1 MNTQVSFLN
10 ESSYIVNHF
19 MYLCVQIK
27 RFANEI
33 LQKRIRRMADII
45 KHSANQFSEN
55 FETLVTQ
62 IMSIGE
68 ALQQDARV
76 VINRSI
82 TTKAWLTGYYIVEY
96 EQHGNDRAKYGDNLL
111 QNLSKRL
118 GGKSY
123 SATNLR
129 SYRLFYML
137 YPKLRPVIANYLL
150 ERFGGETME
159 STPITFLPP
168 KIQQSLIAELQDEGK
183 QQSVTA
189 KSARAQDSLIVT
201 GISPD
206 GFAMSLSDGSVE
218 TVPQALFDR
227 LSFTHIV
234 QLLHVEDSI
243 QRAFYAIEAMRGPW
257 SVRELQRQIDTNYY
271 ARSGWSKKPK
281 LLSKKINGNAERP
294 TFEQDVKS
302 PFYFEF
308 LGLSSKDAIDESDLE
323 AAIVSHLKDFI
334 MELGMGF
341 CLEEEQK
348 RLLIDDRYYKADLVF
363 YHRILKC
370 HCIVELKAHRLD
382 YADVAQLNM
391 YIEYYR
397 KHYMLP
403 DDNPPVGLLL
413 CTEYG
418 QEMVEYLTPFTD
430 PQLFVAR
437 YELQL
442 PSKEK
447 IRKFLMQQNGNT
459 K

>member
-1 MNTQVSFLN
+1 
-10 ESSYIVNHF
+10 
-19 MYLCVQIK
+19 
-27 RFANEI
+27 
-33 LQKRIRRMADII
+33 MADII
-45 KHSANQFSEN
+45 KHSANHFSEN
-55 FETLVTQ
+55 FETLVSQ
-62 IMSIGE
+62 IKSIGD

-76 VINRSI
+76 VINRNI

-96 EQHGNDRAKYGDNLL
+96 EQHGKDRAKYGEGLL
-111 QNLSKRL
+111 QKLSKRL

-129 SYRLFYML
+129 SYRLFYIL
-137 YPKLRPVIANYLL
+137 YPELRSVIANYLF
-150 ERFGGETME
+150 ERFGGETVE
-159 STPITFLPP
+159 SSPITFLPP
-168 KIQQSLIAELQDEGK
+168 QIQQSLIAEFQDEGK
-183 QQSVTA
+183 QQSLTA
-189 KSARAQDSLIVT
+189 KSARAQESLIVT

-206 GFAMSLSDGSVE
+206 GFAMSLSDGSVK

-234 QLLHVEDSI
+234 QLLHVEDSM
-243 QRAFYAIEAMRGPW
+243 QR
-257 SVRELQRQIDTNYY
+257 IDTNYY
-271 ARSGWSKKPK
+271 ARSGWSKKPE
-281 LLSKKINGNAERP
+281 LLSKKINGTAERP

-302 PFYFEF
+302 PYYFEF
-308 LGLSSKDAIDESDLE
+308 LGLSSKDAIDENDLE
-323 AAIVSHLKDFI
+323 AAIVSHLKAFI

-397 KHYMLP
+397 KHYMQP

-447 IRKFLMQQNGNT
+447 IRKFLMQENGNT
-459 K
+459 KR

>member
-1 MNTQVSFLN
+1 M
-10 ESSYIVNHF
+10 
-19 MYLCVQIK
+19 
-27 RFANEI
+27 
-33 LQKRIRRMADII
+33 
-45 KHSANQFSEN
+45 
-55 FETLVTQ
+55 
-62 IMSIGE
+62 
-68 ALQQDARV
+68 
-76 VINRSI
+76 
-82 TTKAWLTGYYIVEY
+82 
-96 EQHGNDRAKYGDNLL
+96 
-111 QNLSKRL
+111 
-118 GGKSY
+118 
-123 SATNLR
+123 
-129 SYRLFYML
+129 
-137 YPKLRPVIANYLL
+137 
-150 ERFGGETME
+150 
-159 STPITFLPP
+159 
-168 KIQQSLIAELQDEGK
+168 
-183 QQSVTA
+183 
-189 KSARAQDSLIVT
+189 
-201 GISPD
+201 
-206 GFAMSLSDGSVE
+206 
-218 TVPQALFDR
+218 
-227 LSFTHIV
+227 
-234 QLLHVEDSI
+234 

-271 ARSGWSKKPK
+271 ARSGWSKKPE
-281 LLSKKINGNAERP
+281 LLSKKINETAERP

-302 PFYFEF
+302 PYYFEF
-308 LGLSSKDAIDESDLE
+308 LGLSSKDAIDENDLE
-323 AAIVSHLKDFI
+323 AAIVSHLKAFI

-397 KHYMLP
+397 KHYMQP

-447 IRKFLMQQNGNT
+447 IRKFLMQENGNT
-459 K
+459 KR

>member
-1 MNTQVSFLN
+1 
-10 ESSYIVNHF
+10 
-19 MYLCVQIK
+19 
-27 RFANEI
+27 
-33 LQKRIRRMADII
+33 MADII
-45 KHSANQFSEN
+45 KHSANHFSEN
-55 FETLVTQ
+55 FETLVSQ
-62 IMSIGE
+62 IKSIGD

-76 VINRSI
+76 VINRNI

-96 EQHGNDRAKYGDNLL
+96 EQHGKDRAKYGEGLL
-111 QNLSKRL
+111 QKLSKRL

-129 SYRLFYML
+129 SYRLFYIL
-137 YPKLRPVIANYLL
+137 YPELRSVIANYLF
-150 ERFGGETME
+150 ERFGGETVV
-159 STPITFLPP
+159 SSPITFLPP
-168 KIQQSLIAELQDEGK
+168 QIQQSLIAELQDEGK
-183 QQSVTA
+183 QQSLTA
-189 KSARAQDSLIVT
+189 KSARAQESLIVT

-206 GFAMSLSDGSVE
+206 GFAMSLSDGSVK

-234 QLLHVEDSI
+234 QLLHVEDSM

-257 SVRELQRQIDTNYY
+257 SVRELQRQIDTHYY
-271 ARSGWSKKPK
+271 ARSGWSKKPE
-281 LLSKKINGNAERP
+281 LLSKKINGTAERP

-302 PFYFEF
+302 PYYFEF
-308 LGLSSKDAIDESDLE
+308 LGLSSKDVIDENDLE

-382 YADVAQLNM
+382 YADAAQLNM

-397 KHYMLP
+397 KHYMQP

-418 QEMVEYLTPFTD
+418 QEMVEYLTPFID

-447 IRKFLMQQNGNT
+447 IREFLMNENGDR
-459 K
+459 

>member
-1 MNTQVSFLN
+1 
-10 ESSYIVNHF
+10 
-19 MYLCVQIK
+19 
-27 RFANEI
+27 
-33 LQKRIRRMADII
+33 MADII
-45 KHSANQFSEN
+45 KHSAGQFSEN
-55 FETLVTQ
+55 FEELVIQ
-62 IMSIGE
+62 IKSIGE

-76 VINRSI
+76 VINRNI

-129 SYRLFYML
+129 SYRLFYKL
-137 YPKLRPVIANYLL
+137 YPELRPVLARYLF
-150 ERFGGETME
+150 ERFGKDKVE
-159 STPITFLPP
+159 SASTIFLPSQ
-168 KIQQSLIAELQDEGK
+168 IQQSLIAELQDEGK

-189 KSARAQDSLIVT
+189 KSAKEHNSLIVT

-206 GFAMSLSDGSVE
+206 GFAMRFSDGSVK
-218 TVPQALFDR
+218 TAPQALFDR

-234 QLLHVEDSI
+234 QLLHVEDSM
-243 QRAFYAIEAMRGPW
+243 QREFYAIEAMRGPW

-271 ARSGWSKKPK
+271 ARSGWSKKSE
-281 LLSKKINGNAERP
+281 LLSKKINLTAERQ

-302 PFYFEF
+302 PYYFEF
-308 LGLSSKDAIDESDLE
+308 LGLSSKDIIDENDLE

-370 HCIVELKAHRLD
+370 HCIVELKAHRLN

-397 KHYMLP
+397 KHYMQP
-403 DDNPPVGLLL
+403 DDYPPVGLLL

-430 PQLFVAR
+430 PQLFIAR

-447 IRKFLMQQNGNT
+447 IRHFLMQENG
-459 K
+459 KIKK

>member
-1 MNTQVSFLN
+1 MNK
-10 ESSYIVNHF
+10 YITD
-19 MYLCVQIK
+19 LT
-27 RFANEI
+27 
-33 LQKRIRRMADII
+33 
-45 KHSANQFSEN
+45 SEN
-55 FETLVTQ
+55 YDSLVKQ
-62 IMSIGE
+62 IQSVGD
-68 ALQQDARV
+68 ALRQDAYV
-76 VINRSI
+76 VINRNV
-82 TTKAWLTGYYIVEY
+82 TARAWLTGFYIVEY
-96 EQHGNDRAKYGDNLL
+96 EQHGSDRAKYGDHLL
-111 QNLSKRL
+111 QNLSKSL

-123 SATNLR
+123 STTNLR
-129 SYRLFYML
+129 SFRLFYML
-137 YPKLRPVIANYLL
+137 YPELCPVVGNYLF
-150 ERFGGETME
+150 ERFGQGRTEAGK
-159 STPITFLPP
+159 ITFLPNQ
-168 KIQQSLIAELQDEGK
+168 IQQSLTAKLQDGEK
-183 QQSVTA
+183 RQSLTA
-189 KSARAQDSLIVT
+189 KFTSEQITTLATAFS
-201 GISPD
+201 SD
-206 GFAMSLSDGSVE
+206 GFAMSLPDGSIKP
-218 TVPQALFDR
+218 VPQMLFDR

-234 QLLHVEDSI
+234 QLLHVEDSL

-271 ARSGWSKKPK
+271 IRSGWSKKPE
-281 LLSKKINGNAERP
+281 LLSKKINGTAELP
-294 TFEQDVKS
+294 SFQENVKS

-308 LGLSSKDAIDESDLE
+308 LGLSTKGTIDEIDLE
-323 AAIVSHLKDFI
+323 TAIISHLKDFI

-348 RLLIDDRYYKADLVF
+348 RLLIDDRYYKVDLVF

-397 KHYMLP
+397 KHYVQP

-418 QEMVEYLTPFTD
+418 QEMVEYLAPFTD

-447 IRKFLMQQNGNT
+447 LRNFLMQENGKT

>member
-1 MNTQVSFLN
+1 MNK
-10 ESSYIVNHF
+10 YITD
-19 MYLCVQIK
+19 LT
-27 RFANEI
+27 
-33 LQKRIRRMADII
+33 
-45 KHSANQFSEN
+45 SEN
-55 FETLVTQ
+55 YDSLVKQ
-62 IMSIGE
+62 IQSVGD
-68 ALQQDARV
+68 ALRQDAYV
-76 VINRSI
+76 VINRNV
-82 TTKAWLTGYYIVEY
+82 TTRAWLTGFYIVEY
-96 EQHGNDRAKYGDNLL
+96 EQHGSDRAKYGDHLL
-111 QNLSKRL
+111 QNLSKSL

-123 SATNLR
+123 STTNLR
-129 SYRLFYML
+129 SFRLFYML
-137 YPKLRPVIANYLL
+137 YPELYPVVGNYLF
-150 ERFGGETME
+150 ERFGQGRTEAGK
-159 STPITFLPP
+159 ITFLPNQ
-168 KIQQSLIAELQDEGK
+168 IQQSLTAKLQDGEK
-183 QQSVTA
+183 RQSLTA
-189 KSARAQDSLIVT
+189 KFTSEQITTLATAFS
-201 GISPD
+201 SD
-206 GFAMSLSDGSVE
+206 GFAMSLPDGSIKP
-218 TVPQALFDR
+218 VPQMLFDR

-234 QLLHVEDSI
+234 QLLHVEDSL

-271 ARSGWSKKPK
+271 IRSGWSKKPE
-281 LLSKKINGNAERP
+281 LLSKKINGTAELP
-294 TFEQDVKS
+294 SFQENVKS

-308 LGLSSKDAIDESDLE
+308 LGLSTKGTIDEIDLE
-323 AAIVSHLKDFI
+323 TAIISHLKDFI

-348 RLLIDDRYYKADLVF
+348 RLLIDDRYYKVDLVF

-397 KHYMLP
+397 KHYVQP

-418 QEMVEYLTPFTD
+418 QEMVEYLAPFTD

-447 IRKFLMQQNGNT
+447 LRNFLMQENGKT

>member
-1 MNTQVSFLN
+1 MK
-10 ESSYIVNHF
+10 EYIAKKT
-19 MYLCVQIK
+19 MPQLP
-27 RFANEI
+27 
-33 LQKRIRRMADII
+33 
-45 KHSANQFSEN
+45 EN
-55 FETLVTQ
+55 FEALVSQ
-62 IMSIGE
+62 IKTVGE

-76 VINRSI
+76 VINRNI
-82 TTKAWLTGYYIVEY
+82 TAKAWLTGYYIVEY
-96 EQHGNDRAKYGDNLL
+96 EQHGNDRAKYGEHLL

-118 GGKSY
+118 GGKSN
-123 SATNLR
+123 SVSSLR
-129 SYRLFYML
+129 NYRQFYTY
-137 YPKLRPVIANYLL
+137 YPELQDVIGAYLL
-150 ERFGGETME
+150 RHFGALDYLSERLMVF
-159 STPITFLPP
+159 PA
-168 KIQQSLIAELQDEGK
+168 KIHQSLISESAAEEK
-183 QQSVTA
+183 QQSPIGEFKETA
-189 KSARAQDSLIVT
+189 IAE
-201 GISPD
+201 ISPD
-206 GFAMSLSDGSVE
+206 GFAMSLSDGSVKA
-218 TVPQALFDR
+218 VPQAMFDR

-234 QLLHVEDSI
+234 QLIHIEDSL

-271 ARSGWSKKPK
+271 ARSGWSKKPE
-281 LLSKKINGNAERP
+281 LLSQKVIRTAERP
-294 TFEQDVKS
+294 SFAQDVKS
-302 PFYFEF
+302 PYFFEF
-308 LGLSSKDAIDESDLE
+308 LGLSSKDAIDENDLE
-323 AAIVSHLKDFI
+323 TAIVSHLKDFM

-397 KHYMLP
+397 KHYMQP

-418 QEMVEYLTPFTD
+418 QEMVEYLAPFTD

-447 IRKFLMQQNGNT
+447 IREFLMQENG
-459 K
+459 KAK